1 MLTRRTQPG
10 PEVGFAEAG
19 ILARPPRGLWGDA
32 FRRLRA
38 NRLAMVGLVVIALA
52 GAVAIL
58 ANLLAPYDPAFQ
70 DYSVVFTPPSAAH
83 PLGTDN
89 LGRDALSRLIF
100 GARTSLTVGILA
112 QLILMSIG
120 LPVGA
125 IAAFFGRRVDN
136 LIMRFVDVIYAF
148 PDLLLIIL
156 LRTIF
161 GSSIYMIFIAIGL
174 VDWTTLARVTRG
186 QLLSLKEEPF
196 VTAAQAIGARWYE
209 ILLRHLMPNAL
220 SPIIVIVVFGIP
232 RAIFTEAALSFIG
245 IGVQPPTA
253 SWGTMIQ
260 DGYQAIFAFP
270 HLIVFPTVAVGLI
283 TLSFTFF
290 GDGLRDAL
298 DPRLRG
304 A

>member
-1 MLTRRTQPG
+1 MFVRRSQPG
-10 PEVGFAEAG
+10 QAAAYAEAG
-19 ILARPPRGLWGDA
+19 VLARPPRGVWSDA

-38 NRLAMVGLVVIALA
+38 NRLAMLGLIVITLA
-52 GAVAIL
+52 GFVAIFADL
-58 ANLLAPYDPAFQ
+58 FAPHDPAFQ
-70 DYSVVFTPPSAAH
+70 DYSVVFSPPSAAY

-112 QLILMSIG
+112 QVIMLSIG
-120 LPVGA
+120 LPLGA

-136 LIMRFVDVIYAF
+136 FVMRFVDVIYAF
-148 PDLLLIIL
+148 PDLLLVIL

-161 GSSIYMIFIAIGL
+161 GGSIYMIFVAIGL
-174 VDWTTLARVTRG
+174 VEWTTLARVTRG
-186 QLLSLKEEPF
+186 QLLSLKEQPF

-209 ILLRHLMPNAL
+209 VLLRHLLPNAL
-220 SPIIVIVVFGIP
+220 SPIIVIVVFGVP

-245 IGVQPPTA
+245 IGVQPPTP

-270 HLIVFPTVAVGLI
+270 HLILFPALAVGLI

-298 DPRLRG
+298 DPRL
-304 A
+304 